1 MDEATT
7 YIDSLLAEEKS
18 PELEFGAVYT
28 VRIVEIEERG
38 VKVEIHPTIPLV
50 FVSNAQLDAKKVMH
64 PRLAHLIKLLLFT
77 SPENLERE
85 NLGLNNSQGL
95 KKVKNQGLNN
105 SPGREKEKT

>member
-1 MDEATT
+1 MYLLTPDVGPYFSSEAMDEATT

-77 SPENLERE
+77 SPE
-85 NLGLNNSQGL
+85 
-95 KKVKNQGLNN
+95 
-105 SPGREKEKT
+105 TW

>member
-38 VKVEIHPTIPLV
+38 VKVEIHPTIPPV

-77 SPENLERE
+77 S
-85 NLGLNNSQGL
+85 L
-95 KKVKNQGLNN
+95 KIAARPSLSFLLSMASRHSISFVQTIQVLY
-105 SPGREKEKT
+105 

>member
-1 MDEATT
+1 MGFYSYLDHTFRLCVLTPDVGPYFSSEAMDEATT

-64 PRLAHLIKLLLFT
+64 PRLAHLIKLLLFS
-77 SPENLERE
+77 SPE
-85 NLGLNNSQGL
+85 
-95 KKVKNQGLNN
+95 
-105 SPGREKEKT
+105 TW